1 MSRLT
6 QITQNSFIRLQGWLD
21 QFFNFLKKLFG
32 WLNQFFSFFAKVLG
46 FTNEVQ
52 SLEPTGDEAKIPAK
66 ASQDMPPT
74 ASTTRRRPDSK
85 MADFLKMAQQTKTS
99 K

>member
-6 QITQNSFIRLQGWLD
+6 QITQNSFIRFEGWLY
-21 QFFNFLKKLFG
+21 QFFDFLKKLFG
-32 WLNQFFSFFAKVLG
+32 WLNQFTSFLGKLLG

-52 SLEPTGDEAKIPAK
+52 SLNPAEDQPKIPSK
-66 ASQDMPPT
+66 AAQDLPT
-74 ASTTRRRPDSK
+74 VASTTRRRPDSK
-85 MADFLKMAQQTKTS
+85 MEDFLKMAQQTKTS